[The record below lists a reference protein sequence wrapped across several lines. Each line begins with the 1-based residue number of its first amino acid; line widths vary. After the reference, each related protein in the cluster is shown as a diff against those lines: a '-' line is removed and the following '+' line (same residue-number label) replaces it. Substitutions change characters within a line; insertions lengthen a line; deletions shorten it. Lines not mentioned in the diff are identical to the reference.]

1 MASEMARVIRPMT
14 ITPETLVY
22 SNVPEDDY
30 TEWSAGTYP
39 SDTWV
44 RHNHRVWKALRE
56 TSKEPG
62 AADAANDWLD
72 GGATNRYKCI
82 DEKVGTQTER
92 VGGIVVEVAAS
103 EFVNSVALLN
113 VFANSIKVQMI
124 DPVEGVVFER
134 EAFTYDA
141 GVRNWWQY
149 FFKPIRRRTDV
160 VFDDLPLYAGV
171 TLRIEINV
179 PEETTARLG
188 ALIIGSRFDI
198 GCARWGSS
206 VGIRT
211 HSIKEFDEWGNVFIS
226 KRPWAKRVELDLLI
240 DTPRVDEVMEELA
253 PLESEACVYI
263 GHSRF
268 TTTIAYGFYRDLMT
282 VLSNPAKSECALTI
296 EALT

>member
-14 ITPETLVY
+14 ITPATLVY

-30 TEWSAGTYP
+30 PAWAPGTYAV
-39 SDTWV
+39 DTWV
-44 RHNHRVWKALRE
+44 MHKHRVWKAMRE
-56 TSKEPG
+56 TDKEPG
-62 AADAANDWLD
+62 AEDAANDWLD
-72 GGATNRYKCI
+72 GGATNRYKFI

-124 DPVEGVVFER
+124 DQIEGVVFER
-134 EAFTYDA
+134 EVYTYDA

>member
-1 MASEMARVIRPMT
+1 MSEKARVIRPMT
-14 ITPETLVY
+14 ITPDKLVY
-22 SNVPEDDY
+22 TNVPEDDY
-30 TEWSAGTYP
+30 TAWSAGTYP
-39 SDTWV
+39 ADTWV
-44 RHNHRVWKALRE
+44 RHNHRVWKALKE
-56 TSKEPG
+56 TNKEPG
-62 AADAANDWLD
+62 SADAANDWLD

-82 DEKVGTQTER
+82 DEKVGTQTTRED
-92 VGGIVVEVAAS
+92 GIVIEVEAS

-141 GVRNWWQY
+141 GVKNWWQY

-171 TLRIEINV
+171 TLRIELIV
-179 PEETTARLG
+179 PEGTVARLG
-188 ALIIGSRFDI
+188 TLIIGSRFDL
-198 GCARWGSS
+198 GCARYGSS

-211 HSIKEFDEWGNVFIS
+211 HSIKEFDEWGSVFIS

-240 DTPRVDEVMEELA
+240 DTDRVDEVINELA

-282 VLSNPAKSECALTI
+282 VLSGPRVSECTLTI